1 MNLMEMMTSFN
12 EAVPPEIRLF
22 IFAVVVHLVVFGSHR
37 IRKRFP
43 RKKDKLNSN
52 AEVDSKTGK
61 VANPTVGAQFNPWA
75 FASVA
80 ESICENVRGKQPL
93 AAKIRVE
100 LQQVPLEQRVCALT
114 NWLQEAAS
122 SDVVNEDVLAV
133 VHLMLEENDLQPSMA
148 LGARLAHGH
157 VVNGDMPSASKMIA
171 KMRAAGRQP
180 NLCAC
185 NQLLDAAVK
194 HCPKQVWNL
203 IEDIKKCGVKPDRIM
218 CSILLKT
225 TPTDFAA
232 SNVERIMNIVNNL
245 HEPMDEGLLSAVVE
259 ACLRSDRPDFL
270 EPHLRQHPIKYMQ
283 LKNPQTYG
291 YLVRAYGA
299 LQNVKGVWDTWRE
312 MKIRRVAP
320 DSVTLG
326 CVVEALVQNGS
337 VEAGYEFIRDVSK
350 DEVCSGQI
358 NAVIYGSVL
367 KGFAQQK
374 KFERV
379 WSVYKEMLDLKLEFS
394 IVTFNTLVDACAR
407 AHDMSRI
414 PFLLES
420 MVAQGIEPNLITY
433 SSILKG
439 HCQANRLDEAF
450 QLVDQMV
457 QTTDLRPDEIMYNTL
472 FDGCARQYLYD
483 KGMSLLQ
490 EMQDFGVPPTNYT
503 LSVVVKLASRC
514 KRLDRAFEI
523 CDEIATKYKFRLN
536 MHVYSNLVH
545 SCVMNKDFPR
555 GMEVF
560 DKMLSERIRPDA
572 RTYESLLR
580 ACLLEHRPLDAAGL
594 LRASFGL
601 RHVHPKLVGKPS
613 TLLQPTGRWTL
624 EVVERCLDMIAG
636 SGVDVTLASEL
647 AQDPRRV
654 PGLRLDQKVLL
665 FAKSQHLNGNLAYS

>member
-1 MNLMEMMTSFN
+1 MNLMSMLSSFN
-12 EAVPPEIRLF
+12 EVVPAEIRLF
-22 IFAVVVHLVVFGSHR
+22 ICAIIVHLIVFGSHR

-43 RKKDKLNSN
+43 TKQKDKFVEMS
-52 AEVDSKTGK
+52 GK
-61 VANPTVGAQFNPWA
+61 AARFEKHSGGGSFNPWA

-80 ESICENVRGKQPL
+80 QSICENVHGKQAL
-93 AAKIRVE
+93 AAKIRIE
-100 LQQVPLEQRVCALT
+100 LKQVPLEQRVTALA
-114 NWLQEAAS
+114 NWLHEMAS
-122 SDVVNEDVLAV
+122 SNVAVSEDVLAV
-133 VHLMLEENDLQPSMA
+133 VHLMMEEYDLQPTMA

-157 VVNGDMPSASKMIA
+157 VVNGDMPSASRMIA
-171 KMRAAGRQP
+171 RMRASGRQP

-232 SNVERIMNIVNNL
+232 SNVERIMHIVDNL

-259 ACLRSDRPDFL
+259 ACLRSERPDFL
-270 EPHLRQHPIKYMQ
+270 EPHLRQHPVKYMQ

-291 YLVRAYGA
+291 YLIRAYGA
-299 LQNVKGVWDTWRE
+299 MQNIKGVWDTWRE

-374 KFERV
+374 KFDRV
-379 WSVYKEMLDLKLEFS
+379 WSVYHEMLDLKLEFS
-394 IVTFNTLVDACAR
+394 IVTFNTLVDASAR

-414 PFLLES
+414 PALLES
-420 MVAQGIEPNLITY
+420 MVSQGIEPNLITY

-450 QLVDQMV
+450 QLVEQMV

-483 KGMSLLQ
+483 KGMALLE
-490 EMQDFGVPPTNYT
+490 EMQEFGVPPTNYT

-514 KRLDRAFEI
+514 KRLDRAFEL
-523 CDEIATKYKFRLN
+523 CQEISSKYNFRLN
-536 MHVYSNLVH
+536 MHVYSNLIH
-545 SCVMNKDFPR
+545 SCVMNKDFMR

-560 DKMLSERIRPDA
+560 AKMLSERIRPDA

-580 ACLLEHRPLDAAGL
+580 ACVLEHRPKEASGL
-594 LRASFGL
+594 LRAAFGL
-601 RHVHPKLVGKPS
+601 PNPHIALAGKPPN
-613 TLLQPTGRWTL
+613 LLQPTGRWTL
-624 EVVERCLDMIAG
+624 EVVEKSLDMIAAAR
-636 SGVDVTLASEL
+636 VDVTLASEL

-654 PGLRLDQKVLL
+654 PGLRLDRKVLL
-665 FAKSQHLNGNLAYS
+665 FSESYKK